1 MLLSM
6 TGYGRA
12 IGSFGDKSIV
22 VELRSL
28 NSKVTDIK
36 IRIPGE
42 YRDKESEI
50 RKLITDHAERGKV
63 DINIDLQNSDG
74 AAPVSLNEPLF
85 RGYYLAISKLADEL
99 GLDKK
104 DILTSI
110 MRIPSVMGS
119 QGNETDEEEWVVLRS
134 IISEALEA
142 LKLFRQEEGKVIE
155 QDLRL
160 RIKTITD
167 IIETVTP
174 FEQERFVRM
183 RERMRN
189 NMEEVFGRENLDTN
203 RFEQEVLYYLEKM
216 DMSEEKIRLSQ
227 HCKYFLEQVD
237 DSKLSAGRTLGFIT
251 QEMGREINTL
261 GAKAYDANI
270 QRFVVQMKDEL
281 EKIKEQ
287 IANVL

>member
-36 IRIPGE
+36 IRIPSE

-99 GLDKK
+99 GLEKK

-119 QGNETDEEEWVVLRS
+119 QGNETDEQEWFVLRS

-167 IIETVTP
+167 VLDTVTP

-189 NMEEVFGRENLDTN
+189 NMEEVFGRENLDSN

-216 DMSEEKIRLSQ
+216 DMSEEKVRLAQ

>member
-36 IRIPGE
+36 IRIPSE

-99 GLDKK
+99 GLEKK
-104 DILTSI
+104 DILSSI

-119 QGNETDEEEWVVLRS
+119 QGNETDEQEWFVLRS

-167 IIETVTP
+167 ILDTVTP

-189 NMEEVFGRENLDTN
+189 NMEEVFGRENLDSN

-216 DMSEEKIRLSQ
+216 DMSEEKVRLAQ

>member
-28 NSKVTDIK
+28 NSKITDIK

-85 RGYYLAISKLADEL
+85 KGYYFAISKLADEL

-119 QGNETDEEEWVVLRS
+119 QGNETDEEEWIVLRS
-134 IISEALEA
+134 IISDALDA
-142 LKLFRQEEGKVIE
+142 LKLFRKEEGKVIE

-160 RIKTITD
+160 RIKIITD
-167 IIETVTP
+167 ILDTVTP

-189 NMEEVFGRENLDTN
+189 NMEEVFGRENLDSN

-216 DMSEEKIRLSQ
+216 DMSEEKIRLAQ
-227 HCKYFLEQVD
+227 HCKYFLEQFD

-270 QRFVVQMKDEL
+270 QRYVVQMKDEL

>member
-1 MLLSM
+1 MLFSM

-12 IGSFGDKSIV
+12 TGNFGDKTIV

-28 NSKVTDIK
+28 NSKITDIK

-50 RKLITDHAERGKV
+50 RKMISDHAERGKV
-63 DINIDLQNSDG
+63 DLLIEVQNADG
-74 AAPVSLNEPLF
+74 AANISLNVPLF
-85 RGYYLAISKLADEL
+85 KGYYLSISRLADEL
-99 GLDKK
+99 GLDKS
-104 DILTSI
+104 DLLPSIL
-110 MRIPSVMGS
+110 RIPSVVAS
-119 QGNETDEEEWVVLRS
+119 QSGETDDSEWATLRA
-134 IISEALEA
+134 IIQEALDA
-142 LKLFRQEEGKVIE
+142 LKVFRKQEGAVIE
-155 QDLRL
+155 TDLRE
-160 RIKTITD
+160 RVRMITD
-167 IIETVTP
+167 MLDLVTP
-174 FEQERFVRM
+174 FEQERFARM
-183 RERMRN
+183 RDRMRN
-189 NMEEVFGRENLDTN
+189 NMEEAFGRENLDSN

-216 DMSEEKIRLSQ
+216 DMSEEKLRLAQ
-227 HCKYFLEQVD
+227 HCKYFVEQFTND
-237 DSKLSAGRTLGFIT
+237 TQAAGRTLGFIT

>member
-99 GLDKK
+99 GLEKK
-104 DILTSI
+104 DILSSI

-119 QGNETDEEEWVVLRS
+119 QGNETDEEEWFVLRS

-167 IIETVTP
+167 ILDTVTP

-189 NMEEVFGRENLDTN
+189 NMEEVFGRENLDSN

-216 DMSEEKIRLSQ
+216 DMSEEKVRLAQ

>member
-36 IRIPGE
+36 IRIPSE

-99 GLDKK
+99 GLEKK
-104 DILTSI
+104 DILSSI

-119 QGNETDEEEWVVLRS
+119 QGNETDEQEWFVLRS

-167 IIETVTP
+167 ILDTVTP

-189 NMEEVFGRENLDTN
+189 NMEEVFGRENLDSN

-216 DMSEEKIRLSQ
+216 DMSEEKIRLAQ